1 MIRARPVPTAKTGGT
16 PNTSNP
22 PVIKNPPPTP
32 KNPLSVP
39 TMTPRSRRSVGFTEI
54 SALGNHMLVV
64 AFVRFDLD
72 AEQVSNGSQNDAP
85 ENVES
90 QG

>member
-1 MIRARPVPTAKTGGT
+1 
-16 PNTSNP
+16 
-22 PVIKNPPPTP
+22 
-32 KNPLSVP
+32 
-39 TMTPRSRRSVGFTEI
+39 MTPRSRRSVGFTEI

-64 AFVRFDLD
+64 AFVRFDLV